1 MKQEEWAKRLN
12 EHLKDYHQEP
22 SKDLWQGIEA
32 SLDKQAK
39 GQTRLIVMRRW
50 LMAAAIMGIVFGG
63 SYLLWHHD
71 TPTQPQLAEVKQSHK
86 TEHTENVPK
95 ELIAQAEESFT
106 QTAKSTIQNTREIA
120 AEEEVINK
128 SQKEESTQP
137 DEKAT
142 QPKVDAPSPQVH
154 RPLPLE
160 HKTPHPHTGSQQHSP
175 QPLRLSIGLFA
186 RGNTNDMN
194 SKNGVIMNPEIM
206 HRHAATRAYLVN
218 YEERESHDQPI
229 SFGLTVGYSLN
240 KWLTVGTGLVYTKL
254 HSEFT
259 TLMPHQQIKR
269 NQALHYLGVPLNM
282 QAHLLQWHG
291 LGLYLT
297 AGGEADWNIKAE
309 SNTDGINQVMNKDR
323 LQWSV
328 GGSLGLEYR
337 IIPQLSLYA
346 EPGIRHYFDNGSA
359 IDNYFKDKP
368 TSFNLQLGLRLNLN
382 TTK

>member
-86 TEHTENVPK
+86 TEHTENVSK
-95 ELIAQAEESFT
+95 ELIAQTEESYT

-186 RGNTNDMN
+186 QGNTNDMN

-206 HRHAATRAYLVN
+206 HRHAATRAYL
-218 YEERESHDQPI
+218 
-229 SFGLTVGYSLN
+229 
-240 KWLTVGTGLVYTKL
+240 
-254 HSEFT
+254 
-259 TLMPHQQIKR
+259 
-269 NQALHYLGVPLNM
+269 
-282 QAHLLQWHG
+282 
-291 LGLYLT
+291 
-297 AGGEADWNIKAE
+297 
-309 SNTDGINQVMNKDR
+309 
-323 LQWSV
+323 
-328 GGSLGLEYR
+328 
-337 IIPQLSLYA
+337 
-346 EPGIRHYFDNGSA
+346 A
-359 IDNYFKDKP
+359 ICF
-368 TSFNLQLGLRLNLN
+368 
-382 TTK
+382 